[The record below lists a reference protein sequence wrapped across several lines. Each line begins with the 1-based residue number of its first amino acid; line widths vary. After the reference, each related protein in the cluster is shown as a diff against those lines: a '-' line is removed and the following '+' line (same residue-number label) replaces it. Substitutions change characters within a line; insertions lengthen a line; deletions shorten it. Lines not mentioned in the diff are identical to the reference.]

1 MDWSFDAIRDFIP
14 KSIPLPYSREEK
26 NGYRSL
32 LTGRDELNY
41 IMMNGSGSYILSLC
55 DGKNTVEAI
64 LEQLCNKFPDA
75 GTDTLKSDLAAVLR
89 GFSVSRLI
97 GWVKTPTGNGTPI
110 ADEICMSDG
119 AHIRL
124 AQENDI
130 RLICSLAKQASAPKS
145 ERPAIIYG
153 WPLPAEQY
161 ERPLEVRN
169 GLFNLSKEFFI
180 IYESGKPTGLL
191 GLAPS
196 ANPLLRYADICL
208 ILCPANLAIQCID
221 AAASFYRQEFCD
233 VPTSLHLNLT
243 DKEIAS
249 NEGIRNLIAEPE
261 FTRAGTF
268 PGECSDGDC
277 MNVYRFSKSC

>member
-1 MDWSFDAIRDFIP
+1 MEWSFDEIREFIP
-14 KSIPLPYSREEK
+14 KSIPFPYFREEK
-26 NGYRSL
+26 NGYHSL

-41 IMMNGSGSYILSLC
+41 IMINGSGSYILSLC

-75 GTDTLKSDLAAVLR
+75 GTDTLKSDLTSVLR

-97 GWVKTPTGNGTPI
+97 GWIKTPIGNGIPI
-110 ADEICMSDG
+110 ADEICINDG

-130 RLICSLAKQASAPKS
+130 RLVCSLTKQMGTSKS
-145 ERPAIIYG
+145 ENAAIIYG
-153 WPLPAEQY
+153 WPLPVKQY

-169 GLFNLSKEFFI
+169 DLFNLSKEFFI
-180 IYESGKPTGLL
+180 VYESGKPTGLI

-196 ANPLLRYADICL
+196 NNPLLRYADICL
-208 ILCPANLAIQCID
+208 ILCPTNLIIQCID
-221 AAASFYRQEFCD
+221 AVTTFYRQEFCN

-243 DKEIAS
+243 DRELAS
-249 NEGIRNLIAEPE
+249 NEDIRSLISKPE
-261 FTRAGTF
+261 FTRAGVF

-277 MNVYRFSKSC
+277 LNVYRFSKV